1 MQMIWISV
9 SNERESER
17 RNTMSG
23 RRYEIDMC
31 NGPLFGKILTFSI
44 PLILSGILQLLFNAA
59 DMVVAGRFAGS
70 VALGAVGATSSLIN
84 LLINVFVGM
93 SVGTNVLV
101 AHFYGAN
108 RQEELGQTVHTSIGL
123 SLISGVILGV
133 GGYILASPLL
143 SLMGTPDD
151 ILPHAVIY
159 MQIYFIGVPGMLLYN
174 FGSAILRAV
183 GDTKRPLYYLLFAGV
198 INVILNVVFIVVTG
212 MGVEGVALATI
223 ISQFVSAGLVIRCLI
238 VEQGAYRLEIRKI
251 RLYKDKVIRILRVGL
266 PAGFQGAVFSISN
279 VLIQSSVNSFG
290 SIAVAGNTAASNL
303 EGFVYNAMNSFHQTA
318 VNFTGQNVGAHRY
331 DRVKKIF
338 WICMGSVAVTGA
350 ALSAFVCGF
359 GRQLLSVYIT
369 DAPEAIGYGL
379 LRFYSVASLYFLCGM
394 MDVSTGML
402 RGLGAS
408 VAPMVICLMGACG
421 FRVLWVA
428 TVFPRWS
435 TPQGLFL
442 CYPISWTVTL
452 ACQMVAFFA
461 VYRRQCRSAAI
472 QN

>member
-1 MQMIWISV
+1 
-9 SNERESER
+9 
-17 RNTMSG
+17 MSG
-23 RRYEIDMC
+23 KKYEMDMC
-31 NGPLFGKILTFSI
+31 SGPLFSKILLFSV

-93 SVGTNVLV
+93 SVGSNVLV

-108 RQEELGQTVHTSIGL
+108 RKEELSQTVHTSMAL
-123 SLISGVILGV
+123 SLISGVILGI
-133 GGYILASPLL
+133 GGYVLASPLL

-151 ILPHAVIY
+151 ILPHAVLY

-198 INVILNVVFIVVTG
+198 INVILNLFFIIVMG

-223 ISQFVSAGLVIRCLI
+223 LSQFISAALVIRCLI
-238 VEQGAYRLEIRKI
+238 IEEGSYRLELRKI
-251 RLYKDKVIRILRVGL
+251 RLHSDKVVRILRVGL

-318 VNFTGQNVGAHRY
+318 LSFTSQNMGAKKF
-331 DRVKKIF
+331 DRVKKIM
-338 WICMGSVAVTGA
+338 WICVACVTVTGA
-350 ALSAFVCGF
+350 VMGWAGLWFADELLAFY
-359 GRQLLSVYIT
+359 ST
-369 DAPEAIGYGL
+369 DAEVIAYGHIRL
-379 LRFYSVASLYFLCGM
+379 LYILSLYFLCGV
-394 MDVSTGML
+394 MDVLVGSIRGM
-402 RGLGAS
+402 GYS
-408 VAPMVICLMGACG
+408 IMPMIVSLLGACG
-421 FRVLWVA
+421 LRVLWIY
-428 TVFPRWS
+428 TIFQWS
-435 TPQGLFL
+435 RGLETL
-442 CYPISWTVTL
+442 YISYPITWTVTL
-452 ACQMVAFFA
+452 LVHFICFWHGIKKIEQHLG
-461 VYRRQCRSAAI
+461 
-472 QN
+472 

>member
-1 MQMIWISV
+1 
-9 SNERESER
+9 
-17 RNTMSG
+17 MSSK
-23 RRYEIDMC
+23 RYEMDMC
-31 NGPLFGKILTFSI
+31 NGPLFSKILTFSI

-108 RQEELGQTVHTSIGL
+108 RQEELGQTVHTSIAL

-133 GGYILASPLL
+133 GGYVLASPLL

-198 INVILNVVFIVVTG
+198 INVILNVFFIIVTG

-318 VNFTGQNVGAHRY
+318 LSFTSQNMGAKKF
-331 DRVKKIF
+331 DRVKKIM
-338 WICMGSVAVTGA
+338 WICVACVTVTGA
-350 ALSAFVCGF
+350 VMGWAGILFADN
-359 GRQLLSVYIT
+359 LLSIYST
-369 DAPEAIGYGL
+369 DAEVIAYGHIRL
-379 LRFYSVASLYFLCGM
+379 FIILSMYFLCGV
-394 MDVSTGML
+394 MDVLVGSIRGM
-402 RGLGAS
+402 GYS
-408 VAPMVICLMGACG
+408 IMPMIVSLLGACG
-421 FRVLWVA
+421 LRVLWIF
-428 TVFPRWS
+428 TIFQWFRS
-435 TPQGLFL
+435 LETLYIS
-442 CYPISWTVTL
+442 YPITWTVTL
-452 ACQMVAFFA
+452 LVHFVCFWHGIKKIE
-461 VYRRQCRSAAI
+461 RHLG
-472 QN
+472 